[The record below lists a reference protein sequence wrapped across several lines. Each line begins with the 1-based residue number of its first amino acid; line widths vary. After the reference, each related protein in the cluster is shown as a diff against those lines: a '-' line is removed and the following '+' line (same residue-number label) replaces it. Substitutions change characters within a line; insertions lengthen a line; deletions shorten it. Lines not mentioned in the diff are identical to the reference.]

1 MHCLREWHT
10 PLTHN
15 MSIHAVDLAMEDGGP
30 VHCLDKPH
38 HSKTTN
44 AHYRVSTAKP
54 GRKHRFHRP
63 PFNTNCTDNSEL
75 CSSPGT
81 INHQLSCP
89 MLYVPIVLKLS
100 ELSSNL
106 NRVSCMR
113 ISCHKKH
120 HQLPLFNIV
129 SCCQTVQ
136 LTYLRG

>member
-1 MHCLREWHT
+1 MAHT
-10 PLTHN
+10 THSQHGISMQLTLQWKMEAQCTAWINHTIPRPQMPTTGCPLQNLEENTGFTDH
-15 MSIHAVDLAMEDGGP
+15 L
-30 VHCLDKPH
+30 
-38 HSKTTN
+38 
-44 AHYRVSTAKP
+44 
-54 GRKHRFHRP
+54 
-63 PFNTNCTDNSEL
+63 FNTNCTDNSEL